1 MQYLDPKNDLT
12 FKRVFGEH
20 PHLLR
25 SFLNALL
32 PLESGQEIVELEYLP
47 AGLVPEI
54 PLMKH
59 TIVDVRCRDN
69 RGRQFIVE
77 MQMLWTDSFKS
88 RVLFNAS
95 KAYVKQ
101 LDRAKEYELGTERFG
116 RTAQT
121 RRTSSCRH
129 EVDSGHR
136 ILRRRYKGLKPVYAL
151 SLVNQNFEP
160 QLHEYYHHYAL
171 YHSEYPQKKI
181 DGMELIF
188 VELPKFKAQN
198 LTEKRLQVLWLR
210 YLTEIEEEVEQAP
223 ADLLEVP
230 EIREALEHIRVSAF
244 SKAELETYDK
254 YWDSVRSE
262 RTLLE
267 EAEQAG
273 LEKGEQIGLEK
284 GEQIGLEKGEQIG
297 LEKGIAIY
305 QAWQSGMPEAEIA
318 LKHGLSVEQVE
329 KLLRRLEK

>member
-1 MQYLDPKNDLT
+1 MPKTIIFVLHKKTYDMRYLDPKNDLT
-12 FKRVFGEH
+12 FKKVFGEH

-32 PLESGQEIVELEYLP
+32 PLARGQEIVSLEYLP
-47 AGLVPEI
+47 AGMVPEI

-101 LDRAKEYELGTERFG
+101 LDRAKEY
-116 RTAQT
+116 
-121 RRTSSCRH
+121 
-129 EVDSGHR
+129 
-136 ILRRRYKGLKPVYAL
+136 KGLKPVYAL
-151 SLVNQNFEP
+151 SLVNENFEP
-160 QLHEYYHHYAL
+160 HLQEYYHHYAL
-171 YHSEYPQKKI
+171 YHSEHPQKKI
-181 DGMELIF
+181 EGMELVF

-198 LTEKRLQVLWLR
+198 LTEKKLQVLWLR
-210 YLTEIEEEVEQAP
+210 YLTEIEGEIEQPP

-230 EIREALEHIRVSAF
+230 EIREALEHIQVSAF
-244 SKAELETYDK
+244 TKAELEAYDK

-273 LEKGEQIGLEK
+273 LEKG
-284 GEQIGLEKGEQIG
+284 
-297 LEKGIAIY
+297 IAIY
-305 QAWQSGMPEAEIA
+305 QDWQSGMPKAEIA

>member
-1 MQYLDPKNDLT
+1 MRYLDPKNDLT
-12 FKRVFGEH
+12 FKKVFGEH

-32 PLESGQEIVELEYLP
+32 PLARGQEIVSLEYLP
-47 AGLVPEI
+47 AGMVPEI

-101 LDRAKEYELGTERFG
+101 LDRAKEY
-116 RTAQT
+116 
-121 RRTSSCRH
+121 
-129 EVDSGHR
+129 
-136 ILRRRYKGLKPVYAL
+136 KGLKPVYAL
-151 SLVNQNFEP
+151 SLVNENFEP
-160 QLHEYYHHYAL
+160 HLQEYYHHYAL
-171 YHSEYPQKKI
+171 YHSEHPQKKI
-181 DGMELIF
+181 EGMELVF

-198 LTEKRLQVLWLR
+198 LTEKKLQVLWLR
-210 YLTEIEEEVEQAP
+210 YLTEIEGEIEQPP

-230 EIREALEHIRVSAF
+230 EIREALEHIQVSAF
-244 SKAELETYDK
+244 TKAELDTYDK
-254 YWDSVRSE
+254 YWDSIRSE

-273 LEKGEQIGLEK
+273 LEKGV
-284 GEQIGLEKGEQIG
+284 
-297 LEKGIAIY
+297 AIY
-305 QAWQSGMPEAEIA
+305 QDWQSGMPKAEIA